1 MCVDGPW
8 SGGYAGSV
16 RSTAIT
22 IILELQPD
30 VERGLLE
37 QAQARGVSLTQYVE
51 EIVLREA
58 KRREPSERRTG
69 QDLVDAS
76 QSVRGLLTDAEVDAL
91 FSRSP
96 SVSRP
101 VDLE

>member
-1 MCVDGPW
+1 M
-8 SGGYAGSV
+8 
-16 RSTAIT
+16 T

-37 QAQARGVSLTQYVE
+37 QAQARGVSLAQFVE

-69 QDLVDAS
+69 QDLVDAC